1 MITSGAS
8 CFPRIRGPFEFS
20 SFENCLPVAFA
31 RFFFLFLFVAGTEYF
46 RVVGVVESE
55 VAISHGLRWV
65 IIVTVFTSA

>member
-1 MITSGAS
+1 MGLAVSPG
-8 CFPRIRGPFEFS
+8 FVGHLNFLLLRIACLWP
-20 SFENCLPVAFA
+20 LPVFS
-31 RFFFLFLFVAGTEYF
+31 FFFLFVAGTEYF